1 MFLKI
6 PYAIDVQS
14 GSVKINGR
22 MTHPGGLPPCRDGR
36 RCSTVPDSQQNVPS
50 LIQAE
55 NIVEKLKGKSPYSI
69 RETVC
74 VPPRYWDREFLISS
88 IIEIE

>member
-1 MFLKI
+1 VFLKI

-36 RCSTVPDSQQNVPS
+36 RCSTVPDSQQNVPFS
-50 LIQAE
+50 D
-55 NIVEKLKGKSPYSI
+55 SSRPYSI
-69 RETVC
+69 RETVG
-74 VPPRYWDREFLISS
+74 VPPRYWDREFLISN